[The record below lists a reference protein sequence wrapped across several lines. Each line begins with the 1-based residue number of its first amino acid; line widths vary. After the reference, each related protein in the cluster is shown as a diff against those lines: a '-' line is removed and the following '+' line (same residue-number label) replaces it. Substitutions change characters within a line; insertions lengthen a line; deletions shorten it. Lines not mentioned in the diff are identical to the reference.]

1 MIELRNVRKIYKS
14 RKSVNTV
21 ALQDVSL
28 KFENSGMVFIVG
40 KSGSGKSTLLNH
52 LGGLDSVSSGEI
64 FVENKNLISL
74 SNKELDS
81 YRNSYV
87 GFIFQ
92 EFNILEQYNVYEKIE
107 LSLRLQ
113 REEFNKDKV
122 LQILDW
128 LDLNGLEYRKINELS
143 GGQKQRVA
151 IGRAIIKNPK
161 LILADEPTGNLDFNS
176 GNQVFDIL
184 KNMNY
189 NGV

>member
-40 KSGSGKSTLLNH
+40 KSGSGKSTLLNI

-92 EFNILEQYNVYEKIE
+92 EFNILEQYNVYENIE

-143 GGQKQRVA
+143 GGQKQRV
-151 IGRAIIKNPK
+151 
-161 LILADEPTGNLDFNS
+161 
-176 GNQVFDIL
+176 V
-184 KNMNY
+184 
-189 NGV
+189 